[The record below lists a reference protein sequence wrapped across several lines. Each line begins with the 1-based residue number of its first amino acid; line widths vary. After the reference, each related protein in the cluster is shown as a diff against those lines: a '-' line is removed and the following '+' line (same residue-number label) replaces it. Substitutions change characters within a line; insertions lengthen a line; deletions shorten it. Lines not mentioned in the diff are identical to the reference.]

1 MVAASILLYWF
12 WLPTN
17 LMNWQVTTYHWHML
31 NERLKNLR
39 LAKGLT
45 LQQVG
50 DFFGISKAS
59 ISSWESGR
67 SNPDHKKLE
76 KLSELLGTTV
86 QFLVAGNIDNTS
98 LSTPANKVPFVEWA
112 SILGKSDVLKSAPL
126 VTPLHS
132 SPSDKAFA
140 TRYASS
146 QSFKWQFGPIPSGCI
161 LIVDPSEVA
170 GPTDTVIVQISN
182 KEIKLARFT
191 STPENR
197 SILIKAD
204 AAEFQQIAAKNYKV
218 IGVVLE
224 WQLSGKL
231 K

>member
-1 MVAASILLYWF
+1 MVAASILLCWF

-17 LMNWQVTTYHWHML
+17 LMGWQVTTYHWHML

-50 DFFGISKAS
+50 DVFGISKAS

-67 SNPDHKKLE
+67 SHPDHIKLE
-76 KLSELLGTTV
+76 KLAELLGTTV
-86 QFLVAGNIDNTS
+86 QFLIAGYVDHINVTTS
-98 LSTPANKVPFVEWA
+98 AIKVPFVEWT
-112 SILGKSDVLKSAPL
+112 SILGKSNVLKSAPL

-132 SPSDKAFA
+132 SPGDKAFA
-140 TRYASS
+140 TRYVSS
-146 QSFKWQFGPIPSGCI
+146 QSFKWQLGPIPSGSI

-170 GPTDTVIVQISN
+170 GPTDTVVVQISN
-182 KEIKLARFT
+182 KEIELARFT
-191 STPENR
+191 STPENK
-197 SILIKAD
+197 SILIKQD
-204 AAEFQQIAAKNYKV
+204 AAEFQQIAAKNYKI

-224 WQLSGKL
+224 WQLSAKL

>member
-1 MVAASILLYWF
+1 
-12 WLPTN
+12 
-17 LMNWQVTTYHWHML
+17 ML

-50 DFFGISKAS
+50 DVFGISKAS

-86 QFLVAGNIDNTS
+86 QFLVAGNIDNTNV
-98 LSTPANKVPFVEWA
+98 STSANKVPFVEWA
-112 SILGKSDVLKSAPL
+112 LILGKSDVIKSAPL

-146 QSFKWQFGPIPSGCI
+146 QSFKWQFGHIPPGCI
-161 LIVDPSEVA
+161 LVVDPSEVA

-182 KEIKLARFT
+182 KKIELARFT

-204 AAEFQQIAAKNYKV
+204 AAEFEQISAKNYKV

-224 WQLSGKL
+224 WQLSAKL

>member
-1 MVAASILLYWF
+1 
-12 WLPTN
+12 
-17 LMNWQVTTYHWHML
+17 ML

-50 DFFGISKAS
+50 DVFGISKAS

-67 SNPDHKKLE
+67 SHPDHKKLE
-76 KLSELLGTTV
+76 KLAELLGTTV
-86 QFLVAGNIDNTS
+86 QFLVAGNVDHINVTTS
-98 LSTPANKVPFVEWA
+98 ANKVPFIEWA

-132 SPSDKAFA
+132 SPSDEAFA

-146 QSFKWQFGPIPSGCI
+146 QSFKWQFGPIPSGSI

-170 GPTDTVIVQISN
+170 GPTDTVIVQISK
-182 KEIKLARFT
+182 KEIELARFT
-191 STPENR
+191 STPENK
-197 SILIKAD
+197 SFLIKQD
-204 AAEFQQIAAKNYKV
+204 SAEFQQIAAKNYKV

-224 WQLSGKL
+224 WQLSAKL